1 MLKILLYSSIRN
13 VASILV
19 VTLSFATIA
28 FNCMAQEY
36 PSRPAQMIVPY
47 AAGGTADVLGRVIA
61 QEMVKP
67 FGQSVVLELKPGAGG
82 NIGAEYV
89 ARSAKPDGY
98 TFLFASVSLATSVSL
113 SKLSFDPRKDLVP
126 LAGIASIPS
135 LMLISADSPYK
146 TVKELVDAAKRK
158 EIQIS
163 YGSSGNNTGSHL
175 VGELFKKANNIDM
188 IHVPYKGS
196 GAVYP
201 DLIAGRITVLF
212 DVMGS
217 ALPQV
222 KGGRVRALAITS
234 LSRSKSLPDVP
245 TLAEVGYPGFSFGTW
260 FGFFA
265 PKGTPQDALNKLE
278 SSIIE
283 ASKSGAVKE
292 RLEAVGAIP
301 IPAASKSFGD
311 WYLKDVEFWAKLVD
325 QGTLKQLD

>member
-1 MLKILLYSSIRN
+1 MLKIIAYSSSREFIS
-13 VASILV
+13 VLV
-19 VTLSFATIA
+19 TSLTFITTA
-28 FNCMAQEY
+28 FNCLAQEY
-36 PSRPAQMIVPY
+36 PSRPADMIVPY
-47 AAGGTADVLGRVIA
+47 AAGGTAEVLGRVIA
-61 QEMVKP
+61 KEMAKP
-67 FGQSVVLELKPGAGG
+67 FGQTVVLELKPGAGG

-113 SKLSFDPRKDLVP
+113 AKLNFDPRRDLVP
-126 LAGIASIPS
+126 VAGIASIPS

-146 TVKELVDAAKRK
+146 TVKELVDAAKRN
-158 EIQIS
+158 EIQIT

-188 IHVPYKGS
+188 VHVPYKGS

-201 DLIAGRITVLF
+201 DLIAGRVTILF

-234 LSRSKSLPDVP
+234 LSRSKSLPDLP
-245 TLAEVGYPGFSFGTW
+245 TLSEAGNPGFSFGTW

-265 PKGTPQDALNKLE
+265 PKGTPVGALNKLE
-278 SSIIE
+278 SSILE
-283 ASKSGAVKE
+283 ATKTGAVQE

-301 IPAASKSFGD
+301 IPASSKAFGE
-311 WYLKDVEFWAKLVD
+311 WYLKDVELWAKLVN
-325 QGTLKQLD
+325 QGVLKQSD